1 MKKNEIEVGVTYHNG
16 KTGNRSYSS
25 REVLEIGKRMQ
36 HPRYALTYPNGVRFK
51 QIKGRYAGQ
60 EDVIGFDAFAAW
72 AKGRVGEETDNA

>member
-25 REVLEIGKRMQ
+25 RQVLEVGGRMS
-36 HPRYALTYPNGVRFK
+36 HPLYGVTYPDGVRFK
-51 QIKGRYAGQ
+51 QIKGRNSG
-60 EDVIGFDAFAAW
+60 EGGVMGFDAFAQW